1 MMERDSPEVVG
12 ILILLDSALAL
23 GSKLEPWVAA
33 VLKKAAF
40 ALADL
45 MAWFPRLERRTAE
58 RVTRVMSYRLFYSK
72 EGGRGI
78 GRGKGRNTSE
88 RDGGGG

>member
-1 MMERDSPEVVG
+1 MKNSPEVVG

-33 VLKKAAF
+33 VLKKAAL
-40 ALADL
+40 ALAVL
-45 MAWFPRLERRTAE
+45 MAWLPRLDRRTAD

-72 EGGRGI
+72 EKGEERGGVVERKGEEWVGGRR
-78 GRGKGRNTSE
+78 RG
-88 RDGGGG
+88 